1 MSRAAGDEA
10 PTGAARGAARR
21 TSVWAIVAMLCSAA
35 IFCPLLT
42 LIGPLIAI
50 RALVEIRRG
59 EAVRGQGFAL
69 AAIAIGLLATV
80 GWVYGAYWWDRHA
93 RAPMLAGPQA
103 ALHAGFAG
111 DVAGFRDDFC
121 CEAAAA
127 PDLEAIAFINELRRR
142 YGEFVES
149 AGLPDRQPE
158 GSALDPAGVGIWYRL
173 RFERAEV
180 DARAVFHVWADGQSG
195 LVLKFSSVAVVD
207 PQRGELVF
215 PASRAAGPTAVI
227 PPPSLPADSPQ

>member
-1 MSRAAGDEA
+1 MSRAAGSE
-10 PTGAARGAARR
+10 PLTVPARGPARR
-21 TSVWAIVAMLCSAA
+21 TSTWAVVALLCSAA

-42 LIGPLIAI
+42 LVGPLIAI
-50 RALVEIRRG
+50 RALAGIRRG

-69 AAIAIGLLATV
+69 AAIAIGLLATL

-93 RAPMLAGPQA
+93 RAPMLSGPEA
-103 ALHAGFAG
+103 ALRAGFAG
-111 DVAGFRDDFC
+111 DVAGFREGWC

-127 PDLEAIAFINELRRR
+127 PDLEAIAFINELRSR
-142 YGEFVES
+142 YGAFIES

-180 DARAVFHVWADGQSG
+180 DARAVFHVWADGESR
-195 LVLKFSSVAVVD
+195 LVLRFSSVVVVD

-215 PASRAAGPTAVI
+215 PASRAAGPPAVI
-227 PPPSLPADSPQ
+227 TAPSPAGESRD